1 MNETSDAQQAEQA
14 KGSFANAIDRIR
26 QEFDRLM
33 ETSWSQGEK
42 AADIFK
48 QGWQAHLQPHVDII
62 ETPETVVVLADVPGL
77 PPEEMDISLVGNV
90 LTIKGTLPGLTT
102 AEGDNVHV
110 RERPRGCFSRS
121 VPMPAAVDADDVTA
135 EATQGVVKI
144 VMKKSVIERTIQ
156 IKVNTNEP
164 EPMHS

>member
-1 MNETSDAQQAEQA
+1 MNETSNQQQAGQD
-14 KGSFANAIDRIR
+14 KGSFANAIERIR

-42 AADIFK
+42 AADIVK
-48 QGWQAHLQPHVDII
+48 QGWQAHIQPHVDII
-62 ETPETVVVLADVPGL
+62 ETPETVVVIADIPGL
-77 PPEEMDISLVGNV
+77 PPEEMDVSLVGNV
-90 LTIKGTLPGLTT
+90 LSIKGTLPGLTT
-102 AEGDNVHV
+102 AEGDTIHV

-121 VPMPAAVDADDVTA
+121 IPMPVPVDADDVTA

-144 VMKKSVIERTIQ
+144 VIKKSVIERTVQ